1 MSNMEKSWSP
11 CIAVGARKRHSYP
24 LGEILLIGEGRGK
37 AQHSHLCGGHC
48 DSRDD
53 QRLMAPPGSSN
64 ARDALPAITCRHAGG
79 ALQLWSIC
87 RCAGLAYPHL
97 QGSTGLQSPKGS
109 TEAGGSTSKVPG
121 RLVHGLL
128 SRRQLSRMKIVKEMV
143 PVWETQKW
151 LL

>member
-64 ARDALPAITCRHAGG
+64 ARDALPAITCRHAG
-79 ALQLWSIC
+79 
-87 RCAGLAYPHL
+87 
-97 QGSTGLQSPKGS
+97 LQSPKGS

-121 RLVHGLL
+121 RLVHVI
-128 SRRQLSRMKIVKEMV
+128 SAPKQRYQ
-143 PVWETQKW
+143 ETG
-151 LL
+151 